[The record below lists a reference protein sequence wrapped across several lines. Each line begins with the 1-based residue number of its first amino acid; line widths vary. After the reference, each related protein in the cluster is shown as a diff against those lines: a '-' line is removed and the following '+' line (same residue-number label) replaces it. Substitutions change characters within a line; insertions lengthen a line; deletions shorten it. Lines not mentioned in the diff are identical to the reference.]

1 MKMDCES
8 RVSTLLL
15 MIMLIKS
22 AIPET
27 TTGAVPG
34 TTEEST
40 TVPLTMDTSTVETNT
55 TVPPSTGAVP
65 GTTEDAITGTTA
77 ESTTVPLT
85 MDTSTVETNTTVPPS
100 TATAVDPCISYSSLD
115 EPWRA
120 TNNSVPYDLN
130 AKCDINVNWGGW
142 YRLFYNGMSV
152 QMPEWCPDQLSCGTH
167 APLWLQS
174 SHPHVGDGEV
184 TRNVCGHWNNDCC
197 LFRPPPITVKACP
210 GNYYV
215 YKFVSPISCYLAY
228 CADLGPVVHTTPNTA
243 LSTTNPTSQ
252 PASANT
258 ALSTTTPTTQ
268 PASANTALSTTT
280 LTTQT
285 TAANTVIGLRVI
297 FTSVRNLTET
307 DISQLVLQPLK
318 QELNRRGVPS
328 DIILSLRYVKMTIL

>member
-1 MKMDCES
+1 M
-8 RVSTLLL
+8 TFLLL
-15 MIMLIKS
+15 IS
-22 AIPET
+22 
-27 TTGAVPG
+27 
-34 TTEEST
+34 S
-40 TVPLTMDTSTVETNT
+40 
-55 TVPPSTGAVP
+55 
-65 GTTEDAITGTTA
+65 
-77 ESTTVPLT
+77 
-85 MDTSTVETNTTVPPS
+85 
-100 TATAVDPCISYSSLD
+100 ATAVDPCISYSSLD

-120 TNNSVPYDLN
+120 TNNSVPYDSN
-130 AKCDINVNWGGW
+130 AKCDTNVNWGGW

-197 LFRPPPITVKACP
+197 SFHPPPITVKACP

-215 YKFVSPISCYLAY
+215 YKFVSPTWCYLAY

-243 LSTTNPTSQ
+243 LSTTM
-252 PASANT
+252 
-258 ALSTTTPTTQ
+258 
-268 PASANTALSTTT
+268 

-318 QELNRRGVPS
+318 QELIRQGVPS
-328 DIILSLRYVKMTIL
+328 DIIVSLRHVKMTIL